1 MTNNKV
7 FKVIG
12 LVALFIFLAVLPFNL
27 KFHQQDFMIFLL
39 INVLVVASYRLMTLT
54 GEWSLIHVV
63 LMGVGAYSSALLAKK
78 LGLSFWFT
86 MPLSGI
92 ICAAT
97 AFILS
102 FPLFRMKQFY
112 FLIGSFAAGEA
123 IRLGWVFFKVPFGG
137 PKGLKNVP
145 SPKLWLPGFEE
156 AIEIWEPIPYYFLTL
171 IIVTI
176 CLWIL
181 YRLENSRIGL
191 TLHSIHWRDVLAESV
206 GVNPWRYRTL
216 AFGIASF
223 FVGIAGALL
232 AHYLGSI
239 NPNQFAVG
247 IMVYVL
253 VWVIVGG
260 TATFYGPIIGVT
272 ALSLVNEWFRAFEI
286 FRPLIYGCILI
297 AAIMFLPD
305 GLESLPAKIGSIF
318 KRLSGNEKPEEDTS
332 KKGDQK
338 SGAKEDMLFRI
349 KSWWLIRKP

>member
-1 MTNNKV
+1 MANNRV
-7 FKVIG
+7 YRALG
-12 LVALFIFLAVLPFNL
+12 LVALFVFLGVLPFNL

-39 INVLVVASYRLMTLT
+39 INVLVVVSYRLMTLT

-63 LMGVGAYSSALLAKK
+63 VMGGGGYSSALLTKY
-78 LGLSFWFT
+78 LGLSFWLS
-86 MPLSGI
+86 MPLAGI
-92 ICAAT
+92 ICAAV

-123 IRLGWVFFKVPFGG
+123 IRLGWVYFKVPFGG
-137 PKGLKNVP
+137 PKGMKNVP
-145 SPKLWLPGFEE
+145 SPKLWIPGLE

-171 IIVTI
+171 VIVTI
-176 CLWIL
+176 CLWVL

-216 AFGIASF
+216 AFMVASF
-223 FVGIAGALL
+223 FVGIAGTLL

-260 TATFYGPIIGVT
+260 TATFSGPIIGVT
-272 ALSLVNEWFRAFEI
+272 VLSLLNEWFRTFEI
-286 FRPLIYGCILI
+286 WRPLVYGCILI
-297 AAIMFLPD
+297 ASIMFLPD
-305 GLESLPAKIGSIF
+305 GLESLPAKLRGVISRRRG
-318 KRLSGNEKPEEDTS
+318 K
-332 KKGDQK
+332 
-338 SGAKEDMLFRI
+338 
-349 KSWWLIRKP
+349 